1 MGERKLIKDYFAHLE
16 AEVTAQAASILSK
29 DLEKVSPEKY
39 KRICSDQQLIRERIS
54 LAESECIENHQIE
67 LQKNKLLD
75 SDLKEDNI
83 LKAAFANKQLLF
95 ASIKFK
101 NDNNGSF
108 GSLVKINQYISKS
121 GLVLLK
127 KY

>member
-39 KRICSDQQLIRERIS
+39 KRICSDQKFIRERIS
-54 LAESECIENHQIE
+54 FAESECIENHQIE

-75 SDLKEDNI
+75 SDLHEDNI